1 MLFRNCFA
9 LDNKVSIDMIWLL
22 VFRIILNGIKS
33 FNVANY
39 RSTKLFSSIY
49 VLNGNTD
56 LNDL

>member
-1 MLFRNCFA
+1 
-9 LDNKVSIDMIWLL
+9 MIWLL
-22 VFRIILNGIKS
+22 VVRIILNGFKS